1 MNVFGYLKELIK
13 EIKSEKIEVKE
24 AIELFKI
31 LYDKYDNVFLFE
43 SMENDNKLSRYS
55 IIGFDPIAI
64 ITAHDSNVTIKL
76 NDDTLNYQSTNPFLD
91 LKELTNN
98 DFDKK
103 GFCGG
108 LIGYVS
114 YESIKYFE
122 DVPTYKSV
130 YPDFEFGLYL
140 DCIIYD
146 HIHNSCEYLTV
157 NENRLEQI
165 REMNDKKC
173 QKKTLQYKLIEEDFQ
188 EEEYTNAVRK
198 AKEHIT
204 NGDIFQA
211 VISNP
216 QNLYLEGN
224 KITFYENLREINP
237 SPYMYHIKFNQR
249 EIIGSSPEMLM
260 RLEEDVIE
268 TYPIAGT
275 RIRGKTEMEDKQLEK
290 DLLNDEKELAEHLML
305 VDLARNDIGRISKTG
320 SVNVDKFNEIKKFS
334 HVQHIVSHVC
344 AKLKEEYDAIDAFSS
359 LFPAG
364 TLSGAPKIRAMEII
378 NNLEKTARGPY
389 GGAVGYFSLNGD
401 ADFAITIRTLTT
413 FDNRAEIQAGAG
425 IVYDSDPEK
434 EYEECR
440 NKRRALL
447 ETLKISTQEFLK

>member
-1 MNVFGYLKELIK
+1 
-13 EIKSEKIEVKE
+13 
-24 AIELFKI
+24 
-31 LYDKYDNVFLFE
+31 
-43 SMENDNKLSRYS
+43 
-55 IIGFDPIAI
+55 
-64 ITAHDSNVTIKL
+64 
-76 NDDTLNYQSTNPFLD
+76 
-91 LKELTNN
+91 
-98 DFDKK
+98 
-103 GFCGG
+103 
-108 LIGYVS
+108 IGYVS

-188 EEEYTNAVRK
+188 EEEYNNAVRK